1 LGLSLPEDNIYNVGD
16 YGEEANTSDMD
27 DCLSNNLGNKP
38 NKPEPKSSIQSEIT
52 AMQKI
57 IEEQ

>member
-1 LGLSLPEDNIYNVGD
+1 LGLLLPEDKIYHTGD
-16 YGEEANTSDMD
+16 HSEESNTSDMD
-27 DCLSNNLGNKP
+27 DCLSNGLGNKP
-38 NKPEPKSSIQSEIT
+38 NKPEPKSTIQSEIM